1 LLEIREMQ
9 SSDIDF
15 ALSLTEEEGWSSIR
29 SDFEELRL
37 FDQHGCFI
45 AEEEGI
51 SIGMACALSYGPFGT
66 LGNLI
71 LVREYRGR
79 GYGTKLME
87 HGLEYLKNKGVRFTM
102 LDAVPKAVPLYERLG
117 FRKVCRSL
125 RLRGR
130 VEPVVSARVRTL
142 EDKDM
147 LRVLSIDRE
156 QFGANRFLFLGST
169 LSANPNLGRLLEVD
183 GQIAGFLLGS
193 RRRGFVRLAPWI
205 MCSHFELA
213 KSILKDFAVHVGGAE
228 IRTGVLETSR
238 KAIAALKES
247 GLYQESF
254 SWRMV
259 HGKDRIEFSDGL
271 FAIGSPMRG

>member
-1 LLEIREMQ
+1 MLEIREMQ
-9 SSDIDF
+9 STDIDF
-15 ALSLTEEEGWSSIR
+15 ALSLTEDEGWSSIR
-29 SDFEELRL
+29 RDFEELLL

-45 AEEEGI
+45 AEEDGI

-79 GYGTKLME
+79 RYGTRLME
-87 HGLEYLKNKGVRFTM
+87 HGLEYLKRKGVKFTM

-117 FRKVCRSL
+117 FKKVCRSL

-130 VEPVVSARVRTL
+130 VEPVVSAKVRTL

-147 LRVLSIDRE
+147 LRILSIDRE
-156 QFGANRFLFLGST
+156 QFGANRFLFLGSA
-169 LSANPNLGRLLEVD
+169 LSSNPDLGRLLEVD
-183 GQIAGFLLGS
+183 GRIAGFMLGS
-193 RRRGFVRLAPWI
+193 RRHGFVRLAPWI

-213 KSILKDFAVHVGGAE
+213 KSLLKDFAVRVGGKE
-228 IRTGVLETSR
+228 IRAGVLETSR
-238 KAIAALKES
+238 KAVAVFKDS
-247 GLYQESF
+247 GLYQESV

-259 HGKDRIEFSDGL
+259 HGRERMEFSDGI

>member
-1 LLEIREMQ
+1 MLEIREMQ

-45 AEEEGI
+45 AEEDGI

-87 HGLEYLKNKGVRFTM
+87 HGLEYLKGKGVDFAM

-117 FRKVCRSL
+117 FKKVCRSL

-130 VEPVVSARVRTL
+130 VEPAVSAKVRAL

-147 LRVLSIDRE
+147 LRILSIDRV

-169 LSANPNLGRLLEVD
+169 LSANPDLGRLLEVD
-183 GQIAGFLLGS
+183 GQIAGFIMGS
-193 RRRGFVRLAPWI
+193 RRHGFVRLAPWV
-205 MCSHFELA
+205 MCSHFEMA
-213 KSILKDFAVHVGGAE
+213 KSILKDFAVQVSGLE
-228 IRTGVLETSR
+228 IRAGVLETSR
-238 KAIAALKES
+238 KSIGLLKAS
-247 GLYQESF
+247 GLYQESS

-259 HGKDRIEFSDGL
+259 HGRDRVDFADGL